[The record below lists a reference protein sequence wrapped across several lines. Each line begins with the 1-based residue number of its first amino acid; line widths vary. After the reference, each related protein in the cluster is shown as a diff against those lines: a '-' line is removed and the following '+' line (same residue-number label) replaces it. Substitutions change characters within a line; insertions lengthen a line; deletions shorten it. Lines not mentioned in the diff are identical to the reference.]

1 MDSLTLTQKK
11 FFAFWDT
18 KIVMI
23 LPILERLKQRSAFG
37 LAIIKLNTDLFEKE
51 NRVYYKS
58 VFIHTLYK
66 IATRVL
72 MIGKSLYLRSV
83 KHTSNWKHCTHFILI

>member
-1 MDSLTLTQKK
+1 
-11 FFAFWDT
+11 
-18 KIVMI
+18 MI

-58 VFIHTLYK
+58 VFIHILYK

-72 MIGKSLYLRSV
+72 MIGKSFYLRSV
-83 KHTSNWKHCTHFILI
+83 KRTSN

>member
-1 MDSLTLTQKK
+1 
-11 FFAFWDT
+11 
-18 KIVMI
+18 MI
-23 LPILERLKQRSAFG
+23 LPISERLKQRSAFG

-72 MIGKSLYLRSV
+72 MIGKTLYLRSV
-83 KHTSNWKHCTHFILI
+83 KRTSN